1 MRKRV
6 VRLMAM
12 GVTASMFFAS
22 AGGGIGT
29 FPVVYAEELSG
40 GTEQDAS
47 DIVEETA
54 KPDNSDTE
62 MAVDTVS
69 QPEMSADGGKLENTD
84 DAADSDTD
92 RTESVPEEAESDEI
106 NDLSEETVPDEVE
119 EKPEE
124 TVSDET
130 EEKPE
135 ETVPD
140 EVEEKPEE
148 TVPDEVEEKPEETAP
163 DEVEEKPEE
172 TASDA
177 DAEVPETIEEEEN
190 PDDLLQVTEPE
201 DFVYRASSDGI
212 IVNMKDLGAGNQ
224 DADADTQAFQR
235 ALNVI
240 GSEEF
245 VRSAP
250 DDTYADKVK
259 LIIPEGSYYLNADL
273 AVSADTEICA
283 EDGAVIYIEKD
294 ELVFA
299 AQDGGTDFMISGGT
313 WKGEDGASLGFEVS
327 GDIEIANMDLD
338 GISMS
343 LEDSEELLVGNSA
356 DATGNNVRISG
367 NTIDGGSSGF
377 GIRVQS
383 AYSGVTVE
391 NNTVRN
397 VTGSG
402 ILVLGKNC
410 TVKGNTISG
419 TKGAGIYVENT
430 SGLTVDGN
438 VISGSSERGILTVNT
453 AGVTVINNQVGTSG
467 NSGIEITSNCTG
479 AVRIEGNTVNGSG
492 KSNLVVAGGTSCT
505 IKGNTM
511 SDGKEAG
518 IYVEGRSGAA
528 IEGNT
533 LNGNAGQGLLVYRSA
548 DTRITGNKIIGNKS
562 DGILVHTESPAPKID
577 NNTVEG
583 NTGDGIKTDNVASP
597 EIVNNKVRANNVG
610 IYICRCENAVIKGN
624 TTEENRDK
632 GIYVEGN
639 LNDQGAFTGYY
650 ATIVENTVKADRLSG
665 ILVFH
670 ARALIHKNTVSDTG
684 AGVGEGIVVQFS
696 GNSIVSEN
704 TISGVKRTTDDT
716 GNSIIISDNSDKV
729 MVYKNKISNS
739 GNKGIQVTY
748 TSHNV
753 TVLANDVQGSGYQ
766 GITFSRK
773 SDGAIAGN
781 RVRQCGSHG
790 IINEDSNVKT
800 GGNYVSGTGG
810 ERIAYNGSSG
820 TIKGNVIV
828 GGRVFVVNSQV
839 EQENNRVVQNET
851 DDNPYMTESNIEDF
865 VKRLYQKVLNRECEQ
880 AGLWDWTN
888 RLLVRDESGAQVAH
902 GFFFSDEYKNKNT
915 DENTYLDTLY
925 SAMFDRAADKGGKAG
940 WVKDFATGF
949 SREFIY
955 RGFAESEE
963 FQNLCNRYGIERG
976 MVTLGEPRDQNRG
989 VTEFVSRI
997 YTKALSRKKVDADGL
1012 NDWCNRILNG
1022 TSPKDVVAGFI
1033 FSEEFTNRGL
1043 SNEDFVKVMYETYFN
1058 RTADEAG
1065 FADWMGRL
1073 GRGADYQEVV
1083 NGFSNSTEFDNL
1095 IKSFGL

>member
-12 GVTASMFFAS
+12 SVTASMFFAS
-22 AGGGIGT
+22 AGSGIGML
-29 FPVVYAEELSG
+29 PVYAEELSVEG
-40 GTEQDAS
+40 AQDAG
-47 DIVEETA
+47 DAIEEIEESESSEA
-54 KPDNSDTE
+54 E
-62 MAVDTVS
+62 AVVDTVS
-69 QPEMSADGGKLENTD
+69 QPEMSVDRGESENTD
-84 DAADSDTD
+84 DAVDSDMD
-92 RTESVPEEAESDEI
+92 GTENVPEESELDGIQEGQERSDEI
-106 NDLSEETVPDEVE
+106 DGA
-119 EKPEE
+119 
-124 TVSDET
+124 
-130 EEKPE
+130 PE

-140 EVEEKPEE
+140 VTEEMPEE
-148 TVPDEVEEKPEETAP
+148 T
-163 DEVEEKPEE
+163 
-172 TASDA
+172 
-177 DAEVPETIEEEEN
+177 DAEPKIPETIEEEEN
-190 PDDLLQVTEPE
+190 QDNLLQVTESE
-201 DFVYRASSDGI
+201 DFVYRTSSDGI
-212 IVNMKDLGAGNQ
+212 IVNMKDFGAGNQ

-235 ALNVI
+235 ALNVT

-250 DDTYADKVK
+250 GDTYVDKVK
-259 LIIPEGSYYLNADL
+259 LIIPEGSYYLNSDL

-294 ELVFA
+294 ELIFA
-299 AQDGGTDFMISGGT
+299 AQDGGTDFLISGGT
-313 WKGEDGASLGFEVS
+313 WKGEDGTSLGFEVS

-367 NTIDGGSSGF
+367 NTIDGGTSGF

-430 SGLTVDGN
+430 SGLTVDAN

-467 NSGIEITSNCTG
+467 DSGIEITSNCTG
-479 AVRIEGNTVNGSG
+479 TVRIEGNTVNGSG
-492 KSNLVVAGGTSCT
+492 KSNLVAAGGTSCT

-518 IYVEGRSGAA
+518 IYVEGRSGAV

-610 IYICRCENAVIKGN
+610 IYVCRCENAVVKGN

-632 GIYVEGN
+632 GIYVEGKLDN
-639 LNDQGAFTGYY
+639 QGAFTGYY

-684 AGVGEGIVVQFS
+684 VGVGEGIVVQHS
-696 GNSIVSEN
+696 GNSIISEN
-704 TISGVKRTTDDT
+704 AISGVKRAAENT
-716 GNSIIISDNSDKV
+716 GNGIIVAENSADV
-729 MVYKNKISNS
+729 MVYKNKVSNS

-748 TSHNV
+748 SSHNV
-753 TVLANDVQGSGYQ
+753 TVLANDVNQCGDE
-766 GITFSRK
+766 GITFSRG

-781 RVRQCGSHG
+781 RVRQCATHG

-810 ERIAYNGSSG
+810 ERIVHRNSPG

-989 VTEFVSRI
+989 LTEFVSRI

-1043 SNEDFVKVMYETYFN
+1043 SNEDFVKVMYETYFD
-1058 RTADEAG
+1058 RAADEAG